1 MHSSW
6 LRSSF
11 VVVGGTWR
19 RIDGTFWCQEDGGGA
34 VHTLLLA
41 KDEARCRAV
50 RGSVCHMSKS

>member
-6 LRSSF
+6 FRSSF

-34 VHTLLLA
+34 VHTFLLA
-41 KDEARCRAV
+41 KDEARCRIV
-50 RGSVCHMSKS
+50 CGSVRHMSKS